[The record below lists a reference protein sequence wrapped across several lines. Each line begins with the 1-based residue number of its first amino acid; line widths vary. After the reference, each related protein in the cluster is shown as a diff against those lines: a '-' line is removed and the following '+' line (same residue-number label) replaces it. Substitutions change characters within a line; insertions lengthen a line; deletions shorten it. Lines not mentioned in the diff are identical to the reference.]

1 MWYARSVGREP
12 RGSSLPVHP
21 ILEQRLLDDMEADV
35 DKGQRNLSKQTGMCR
50 RLRSFADR
58 TCNMAHPLVTQAAQT
73 KSTVM
78 LTACVGCMLSSAC

>member
-35 DKGQRNLSKQTGMCR
+35 DKGQRNLSKQTGM
-50 RLRSFADR
+50 
-58 TCNMAHPLVTQAAQT
+58 
-73 KSTVM
+73 
-78 LTACVGCMLSSAC
+78 